1 MKMLPGPLHRSV
13 SAGLA
18 LLLVAGT
25 SVRPAVAEVR
35 FVDAVLAEV
44 GGTLVTVSDL
54 ALARALGLSGLLPS
68 AGSIADA
75 EVERYLDAQL
85 LSIEAARLAIE
96 VSAEDVEQAWQAAL
110 ARAPAGWFEEAG
122 IEPEWGRRLVEADL
136 RRRRFVELRF
146 RAFAFVTESDV
157 SAALGP
163 GPHDEETQRRVREQ
177 LEAERM
183 AGELE
188 TWREEARRRTG
199 VRRLPAG
206 SGGVPDPLPPR
217 RP

>member
-1 MKMLPGPLHRSV
+1 MKRLPGSRCRPV

-18 LLLVAGT
+18 LVLVAAT
-25 SVRPAVAEVR
+25 SAPPAVAEVR

-44 GGTLVTVSDL
+44 GGTLVTASDL

-68 AGSIADA
+68 AGSIPDA

-96 VSAEDVEQAWQAAL
+96 VSAEDVERAWQAAL
-110 ARAPAGWFEEAG
+110 GRAPAGWLEEAG

-146 RAFAFVTESDV
+146 RAFAFVTESEV

-163 GPHDEETQRRVREQ
+163 GPHDEETRRRVRER
-177 LEAERM
+177 LEAEKV
-183 AGELE
+183 ASELE